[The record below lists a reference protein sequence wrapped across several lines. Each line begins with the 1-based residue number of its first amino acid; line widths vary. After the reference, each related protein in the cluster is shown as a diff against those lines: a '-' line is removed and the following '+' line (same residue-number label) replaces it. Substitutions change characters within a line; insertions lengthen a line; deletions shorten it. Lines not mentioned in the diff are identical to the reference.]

1 MQIHASYLY
10 LLIVAPGGSLKIAI
24 DYGLQSSQSDLLASF
39 LQTLVMSE
47 GDVWIQEQVKVVGT
61 ALRQGPSARPVE
73 VSRTTIKR
81 VATHALGK
89 APLIADLED

>member
-1 MQIHASYLY
+1 MQIHAPYLY
-10 LLIVAPGGSLKIAI
+10 LLIVAPGGSLKVAI

-47 GDVWIQEQVKVVGT
+47 GDIWIQEQVKVVGT

-73 VSRTTIKR
+73 VSRSSIKR

>member
-1 MQIHASYLY
+1 MQVHACYFH
-10 LLIVAPGGSLKIAI
+10 LLIVAPGSSLKIAI

-39 LQTLVMSE
+39 MQTLVMSE
-47 GDVWIQEQVKVVGT
+47 GDIWIQEQVKLVGK
-61 ALRQGPSARPVE
+61 ALRRGPSARPIE
-73 VSRTTIKR
+73 VARTSIKR

>member
-1 MQIHASYLY
+1 MRVHVNYSL
-10 LLIVAPGGSLKIAI
+10 LLIVAPGGSLKVAI

-47 GDVWIQEQVKVVGT
+47 GDSWIQKQVKLVGT
-61 ALRQGPSARPVE
+61 TLKQGPSACPVE
-73 VSRTTIKR
+73 VARTSVKR

-89 APLIADLED
+89 APLIADIED

>member
-1 MQIHASYLY
+1 MQECACDFY
-10 LLIVAPGGSLKIAI
+10 LLIMAPGSGLKVPI

-47 GDVWIQEQVKVVGT
+47 GDIWIQEQVKLIGT

-73 VSRTTIKR
+73 VSRTSKC

-89 APLIADLED
+89 APLIANLED

>member
-1 MQIHASYLY
+1 VFILE
-10 LLIVAPGGSLKIAI
+10 LGGNLKVAI

-47 GDVWIQEQVKVVGT
+47 GDTWIREQVKLVGT
-61 ALRQGPSARPVE
+61 ALRRGPSSRPVE
-73 VSRTTIKR
+73 VAQSSVKR
-81 VATHALGK
+81 VATRALGK